1 ICADLKEAVALSNH
15 YAPEHLCLHVADPWQ
30 LVGQVQHAGGIFL
43 GEHAYE
49 VLGDY
54 TAGPTH
60 VMPTM
65 GTARFAGPLSTRDF
79 TKIITLFGLSRAEA
93 RQIAPAAQRLAEAEG
108 LTAHAAAV
116 QRRLEG
122 L

>member
-1 ICADLKEAVALSNH
+1 MICADLPEAVELSNL
-15 YAPEHLCLHVADPWQ
+15 YAPEHLCLHVREPYSLLG
-30 LVGQVQHAGGIFL
+30 LVKNAGGVFL

-65 GTARFAGPLSTRDF
+65 GTARFASPLNVRDF
-79 TKIITLFGLSRAEA
+79 TKIISIFGLGAREAAE
-93 RQIAPAAQRLAEAEG
+93 IAPAAQILAEAEG
-108 LTAHAAAV
+108 LDAHANAV
-116 QRRLEG
+116 RQRIS
-122 L
+122 